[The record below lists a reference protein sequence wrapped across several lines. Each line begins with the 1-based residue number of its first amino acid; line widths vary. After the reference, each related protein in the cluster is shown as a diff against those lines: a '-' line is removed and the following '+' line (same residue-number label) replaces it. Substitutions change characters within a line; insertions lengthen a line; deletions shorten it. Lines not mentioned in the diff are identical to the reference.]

1 MPIFGNGKRLETLAE
16 PQCREYLAIFDDNLA
31 DSFSGMVKKSS
42 FTTEQDSYIWSEV
55 NYIPFNAIWEVSMA
69 LSLFFSI
76 ITQFAMALLIVMMPL
91 IDGSPIEKYLP
102 WPVVLAPLV
111 TAMLSPFK
119 KTSITIFI
127 TFISIRISDYNF
139 SKPFFEDDFMIFML
153 SASFIFLAIFIF
165 STIMSRFLKPKERM
179 NTIFTA
185 RKKKK
190 GKQFHFPILL
200 RQKSPGVRQCITA
213 LIQARP

>member
-1 MPIFGNGKRLETLAE
+1 MPIFGNEKRLETLAG

-139 SKPFFEDDFMIFML
+139 SKPVDIDFNCDAALAWEHVFRLPIPVSTERCIPLTSRAPPGLAKRWAFMIR
-153 SASFIFLAIFIF
+153 AAIPGRAPTFLA
-165 STIMSRFLKPKERM
+165 
-179 NTIFTA
+179 
-185 RKKKK
+185 
-190 GKQFHFPILL
+190 
-200 RQKSPGVRQCITA
+200 
-213 LIQARP
+213 